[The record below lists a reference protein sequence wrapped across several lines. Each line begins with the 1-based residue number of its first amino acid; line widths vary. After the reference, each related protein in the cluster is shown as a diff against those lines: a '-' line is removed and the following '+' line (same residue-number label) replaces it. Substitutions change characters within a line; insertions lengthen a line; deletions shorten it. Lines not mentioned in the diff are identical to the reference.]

1 MKFSQMQYSRI
12 DMREFEEKFNS
23 HLQNFINAESAQDQ
37 VNAINKINELRN
49 DFDTN
54 KVLSFIN
61 YSIDT
66 SNEQFN
72 KDQEFYDENTPLYQN
87 LIAKFY
93 FALTNSNFRKALEN
107 YLGRH
112 LFDIA
117 EKLLK
122 TFDPAIIEDLK
133 KENHLGSEYVKLK
146 ASAIV
151 EFDGKKLNLMDLE
164 PFMENPDREIR
175 KKACEVYWKYF
186 EDNKSKFDELYDKLV
201 KLRTEMALK
210 LGYKNFVELGY
221 ARMKRT
227 DYNAEMVENFR
238 NEVKQFVVPL
248 ATSLRERQQKRLGLD
263 KMYYYDSFLQ
273 FKTGNPTPKGTP
285 EWIIEQG
292 KEMYRNLSIET
303 GTFFDFMMNNELM
316 DVYSRK
322 GKADMGYCE
331 YIPNYKS
338 PFIFANMNGTEG
350 DITVLTHEAG
360 HAFQAYSSRDFKV
373 KEYME
378 PTMETAEIHS
388 MSMEFLTW
396 DYMKLFFNGDTEK
409 FKFSHLNG
417 AILIIPYLTLVDEFQ
432 HHIYENPSLTPDQR
446 NSLWRKLEKEYMPHL
461 DYADNSY
468 LENGGRWQRQGHI
481 YEVPFYYIDYALAQI
496 CAFQFWKLSKEDKD
510 IALEKYIFLCKEGGS
525 KSFTTL
531 LKSVGMKSPFDKDT
545 VKEVIADAGN
555 WLNSIDD
562 SRF

>member
-1 MKFSQMQYSRI
+1 MKFSQMNYSRI
-12 DMREFEEKFNS
+12 DMNQFEEKFNV
-23 HLQNFINAESAQDQ
+23 LLENFINAESPQDQ

-66 SNEQFN
+66 ANEQFN

-87 LIAKFY
+87 LVSKFY
-93 FALTNSNFRKALEN
+93 LVLTTSKFRKALEN

-117 EKLLK
+117 ERMLK
-122 TFDPAIIEDLK
+122 TFDPAIIEDLQ

-146 ASAIV
+146 ASALV

-164 PFMENPDREIR
+164 PFMENTDRDVR
-175 KKACEVYWKYF
+175 KKACEVYWNYF
-186 EDNKSKFDELYDKLV
+186 NENKSKFDELYDKLV

-227 DYNAEMVENFR
+227 DYNAEMVKNFR
-238 NEVKQFVVPL
+238 NEVKQYVVPL

-263 KMYYYDSFLQ
+263 NLYYYDSFLQ
-273 FKTGNPTPKGTP
+273 FKNGNPSPKGTP

-417 AILIIPYLTLVDEFQ
+417 AILIIPYLTLVDEYQ
-432 HHIYENPSLTPDQR
+432 HHVYENPTLTPDQR

-468 LENGGRWQRQGHI
+468 LETGGRWQRQGHI
-481 YEVPFYYIDYALAQI
+481 FEVPFYYIDYALAQI
-496 CAFQFWKLSKEDKD
+496 CAFQFWKLSKEDKNL
-510 IALEKYIFLCKEGGS
+510 ALEKYIFLCKEGGS

-531 LKSVGMKSPFDKDT
+531 LKSVGIKSPFDTGT
-545 VKEVIADAGN
+545 VKEVITDAEK
-555 WLNSIDD
+555 WLDSIDD